1 MEFEKIKAWLDE
13 IVDIVRRERD
23 VECFSNNISL
33 CNAYKYYTQ
42 FYQGIDIVADVMGLD
57 LYESQRDDE
66 KYRYEYSFTYKGVYF
81 TQIEE
86 ERLER
91 YVRG

>member
-1 MEFEKIKAWLDE
+1 MKAWLDE

-33 CNAYKYYTQ
+33 CNVCKYYTQ

-57 LYESQRDDE
+57 LHESQRDDE

>member
-13 IVDIVRRERD
+13 IVDIVRREID